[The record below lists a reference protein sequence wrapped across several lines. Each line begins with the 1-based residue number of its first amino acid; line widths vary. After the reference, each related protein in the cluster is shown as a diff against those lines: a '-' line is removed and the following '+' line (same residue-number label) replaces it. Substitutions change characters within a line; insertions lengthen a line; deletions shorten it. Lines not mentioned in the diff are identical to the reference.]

1 MAHPRE
7 DSFHDN
13 INRRAT
19 LCLKHRVTWLF
30 PSNKQS
36 IIAMHPLK
44 GEAKASPRLNAT
56 NVYASTPCPLH
67 GFDLGGRSPL
77 PLAANVPIKPR
88 ATQCISLI
96 IGDRRIRL
104 NGKRVLAMS
113 KSCSFVERCT
123 VYTRRSRRRRS
134 FVTTTLK

>member
-1 MAHPRE
+1 M
-7 DSFHDN
+7 
-13 INRRAT
+13 
-19 LCLKHRVTWLF
+19 TWLF

-36 IIAMHPLK
+36 IIAMMHF
-44 GEAKASPRLNAT
+44 AQRQDFSSA
-56 NVYASTPCPLH
+56 VYASTPCALD

-104 NGKRVLAMS
+104 KGRRVFPVSKRRRARS
-113 KSCSFVERCT
+113 SRCAIHDDEQFRTTAVER
-123 VYTRRSRRRRS
+123 VYL
-134 FVTTTLK
+134 VWLLN